1 MQSNQLSGVTVS
13 GKGKPL
19 TIHLHA
25 IPEEGVFKPSRFH
38 IAKNNVRPRWYRG
51 QEQDDGDAGSGM
63 ENEAFFIMCVCKNL
77 WEFVCSGCVCVSVCQ
92 LCVDIV
98 LVCIYVCDFELY
110 MFVCLSICVGLSMC
124 TVCIY
129 IYIIICVNESVIM
142 CVCDCV
148 SVCVD

>member
-1 MQSNQLSGVTVS
+1 MQCNQLSGVTVS

-63 ENEAFFIMCVCKNL
+63 ENEALFIMCVCK
-77 WEFVCSGCVCVSVCQ
+77 S
-92 LCVDIV
+92 DIHTATDIH
-98 LVCIYVCDFELY
+98 L
-110 MFVCLSICVGLSMC
+110 
-124 TVCIY
+124 
-129 IYIIICVNESVIM
+129 
-142 CVCDCV
+142 
-148 SVCVD
+148 